1 MSVTVD
7 PEGNETHVLFAL
19 AELTNKSILE
29 IGSGEGRL
37 TYWYARRAG
46 RVTAIEPFAPH
57 YAQAAKALP
66 PKLRDRVQFHNLP
79 FEDFSAT
86 SPPSSFDIAI
96 FSWSL

>member
-1 MSVTVD
+1 MTIRID
-7 PEGNETHVLFAL
+7 PENNETHALFNL
-19 AELTNKSILE
+19 VDFGGKNVLE
-29 IGSGEGRL
+29 IGSGDGRL
-37 TYWYARRAG
+37 TWRYARRAG

-57 YAQAAKALP
+57 FAQAAKALP
-66 PKLRDRVQFHNLP
+66 SELRDRVQFHNLP